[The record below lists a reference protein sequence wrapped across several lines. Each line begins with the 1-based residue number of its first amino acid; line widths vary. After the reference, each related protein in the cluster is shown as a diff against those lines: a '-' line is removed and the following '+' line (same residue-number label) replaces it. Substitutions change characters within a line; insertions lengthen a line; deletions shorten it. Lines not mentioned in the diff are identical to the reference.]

1 MEALNLKS
9 DLRKHLEHCG
19 AKRLSELS
27 VTDYRKAF
35 ALFCTERSSQS
46 GARRH
51 ANPIDFDADRM
62 DPVFDLAATA
72 KVAMLKGE
80 HKALPALYEQI
91 ALAVIATVGDAVDSK
106 CTEAL
111 GEIAYDALIDR
122 DRWDQ
127 HGYEH
132 AAAARVIRAA
142 TAARELD
149 RVSEQAA

>member
-1 MEALNLKS
+1 METLDLKS

-19 AKRLSELS
+19 AKRLGEMT
-27 VTDYRKAF
+27 VGDYRTAF
-35 ALFCTERSSQS
+35 ALFCAERSSQS

-51 ANPIDFDADRM
+51 ANPIDFDANRM
-62 DPVFDLAATA
+62 DPVFDLVATA
-72 KVAMLKGE
+72 KLAMLKGQ
-80 HKALPALYEQI
+80 HQALPALYEQI

-106 CTEAL
+106 CIETL
-111 GEIAYDALIDR
+111 GEIAYDQLIDR

-132 AAAARVIRAA
+132 AAAGRVIRAA

-149 RVSEQAA
+149 RVAESVR